1 MPKLAIVA
9 KPNAKKSA
17 ITRELET
24 SGRTSETMT
33 VEVALAAPPLDGRAN
48 EELVRTLA
56 KVLGVKKKDVVLV
69 SGETGRNKLVDISGI
84 SADDLR
90 ARILHALK

>member
-24 SGRTSETMT
+24 SGRASDTMT

-48 EELVRTLA
+48 EELMRTLA
-56 KVLGVKKKDVVLV
+56 EVLGLRKKDVVLV
-69 SGETGRNKLVDISGI
+69 SGETGRNKLVEIQGI
-84 SADDLR
+84 SSDELR
-90 ARILHALK
+90 ARIVNALK